1 MTPPATADQR
11 REFLDKVALGLFNT
25 EGKDQAYCD
34 IWRAFLAETNPD
46 NGEDES
52 KFADAL
58 RRANEAVVSLL
69 QNPPRPP
76 ESAPQPPPKPTPIQ
90 TQKTTPLRGRDLV
103 DALFKAQPELALPKR
118 EWKVVVNEMAL
129 GEQTD
134 IAIDAISDVNEPPH
148 VFYRAGSLV
157 TIVYNEYGAP
167 TIVSV
172 DAYALRA
179 ILERC
184 AMFVKLGAK
193 AHERPVAPP
202 MDVVMNVLATLPR
215 WHTFPP
221 LAGIAE
227 CPLTTDGTTT
237 PHRGKGYDPDT
248 MLYYAP
254 APDLVLPTIPE
265 TPSPADIL
273 AATRVLLGVFEEF
286 PFADDASRT
295 NAIAAVL
302 TIVLRPSITGPVP
315 LALIDKPQAGTG
327 ATLLAEVVALIGT
340 GRTGGVLNVPEDDA
354 AWRKLITSAL
364 SAGRTVAIIDNVETK
379 LHAPALAVAL
389 TANLWEDRILGKNE
403 MVTLPHRMVW
413 LATGNNI
420 QLGGDLPRR
429 CYWIRMD
436 AHVAR
441 PWQREGFR
449 HPDLLEWGK
458 HSRGQILAAVL
469 TITHAWKLAGKPKP
483 DATVPVMGGFGDWR
497 NTIGGILEVAGITGF
512 LANIEAMYEMSD
524 TDGPQWDAFI
534 EKIYQI
540 WKGRPV
546 TVADIQLH
554 MHHEGDA
561 LNVAY
566 GSDRLV
572 DALPDALS
580 DAWLGKKNFAR
591 VLGRALSRMNGRV
604 FTNELGLVKGKQDH
618 SVATWQVLHKKI

>member
-1 MTPPATADQR
+1 MTPHTTVEAR
-11 REFLDKVALGLFNT
+11 REFCDRVALGLINDA
-25 EGKDQAYCD
+25 GKNPAYCD
-34 IWRAFLAETNPD
+34 IWRTFLADTKGD
-46 NGEDES
+46 GIEDAS
-52 KFADAL
+52 RFAAAL
-58 RRANEAVVSLL
+58 RRAQDAVVSLL
-69 QNPPRPP
+69 QNQPRPA
-76 ESAPQPPPKPTPIQ
+76 APPVRHPAPIQPTP
-90 TQKTTPLRGRDLV
+90 QKTAPLRGRALV
-103 DALFKAQPELALPKR
+103 DALFEAQPELTHPKR
-118 EWKVVVNEMAL
+118 EWKVIVNETAL
-129 GEQTD
+129 GNQTD
-134 IAIDAISDVNEPPH
+134 LAIDAINDVNEPPH

-184 AMFVKLGAK
+184 AMFVRLGAK

-221 LAGIAE
+221 LTGIAE
-227 CPLTTDGTTT
+227 CPLITDGTTT
-237 PHRGKGYDPDT
+237 PHRGKGFDPDT

-265 TPSPADIL
+265 KPSPADIL

-286 PFADDASRT
+286 PFADEASRT

-302 TIVLRPSITGPVP
+302 TVVLRPTITGPVP

-389 TANLWEDRILGKNE
+389 TAKHWEDRVLGKNE
-403 MVTLPHRMVW
+403 LVTLPHRMVW

-449 HPDLLEWGK
+449 HPDLLDWVK
-458 HSRGQILAAVL
+458 RSRGQILAAVL
-469 TITHAWKLAGKPKP
+469 TLAQAWNLAGRPKP
-483 DATVPVMGGFGDWR
+483 DANVPIMGGFGDWR
-497 NTIGGILEVAGITGF
+497 NTIGGILAVAGISGF
-512 LANIEAMYEMSD
+512 LTNTEAMYEMSD
-524 TDGPQWDAFI
+524 TDGPQWDAFV
-534 EKIYQI
+534 EKMYQI
-540 WKGRPV
+540 WNGRPV
-546 TVADIQLH
+546 TVADIHLH

-566 GSDRLV
+566 CSDRLV
-572 DALPDALS
+572 DVLPDALS
-580 DAWLGKKNFAR
+580 DAWNSKKNFAR

-604 FTNELGLVKGKQDH
+604 FANELVLVKGNHKDH
-618 SVATWQVLHKKI
+618 AVTWQIGRKKI